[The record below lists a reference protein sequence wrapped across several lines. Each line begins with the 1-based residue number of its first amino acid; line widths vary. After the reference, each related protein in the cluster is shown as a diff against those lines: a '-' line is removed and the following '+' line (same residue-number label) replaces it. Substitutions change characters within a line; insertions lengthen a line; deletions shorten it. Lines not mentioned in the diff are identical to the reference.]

1 MLNVPVLIDKII
13 AEMPDDYDKKQLVV
27 TELEYIRKSAPYRAP
42 ECLYLSTEDIHM
54 VLRNYI
60 LKYFDKNEYP
70 DWINNVL
77 AIYWEGVSLL

>member
-13 AEMPDDYDKKQLVV
+13 AEIPDDYDKKQKVIR
-27 TELEYIRKSAPYRAP
+27 ELDYVRRSAPYRAP

-54 VLRNYI
+54 VLQNYI
-60 LKYFDKNEYP
+60 LKYFDKDKYP
-70 DWINNVL
+70 DWIHNVL